1 MAVEEQ
7 GILDMVVNLA
17 ANEAADAGWP
27 LISTAHLLIALS
39 RLSEVEGIPDGAAK
53 KELRA
58 EFEHLGIEPRAFRRR
73 LRALLGNRTRATNA
87 GTMHRSAGL
96 KAVFASAQNEALEA
110 RARLTPA
117 GLLRFAFASLGEDV
131 GTTAVKHRDAEG
143 VPTEL

>member
-27 LISTAHLLIALS
+27 QISTAHLLIALS
-39 RLSEVEGIPDGAAK
+39 RLSEAEDIPDGAAK
-53 KELRA
+53 KELHA

-73 LRALLGNRTRATNA
+73 LRALLGNRTRAPNA

-117 GLLRFAFASLGEDV
+117 GLLRCAFASLGEDPSAA
-131 GTTAVKHRDAEG
+131 AVKNRDAEG
-143 VPTEL
+143 IPTEL

>member
-7 GILDMVVNLA
+7 GILDLIVSLA

-27 LISTAHLLIALS
+27 QISTAHVLIALS
-39 RLSEVEGIPDGAAK
+39 RLSEAEDMPDGAAR
-53 KELRA
+53 KELHA

-73 LRALLGNRTRATNA
+73 LRALLGNRTRAPNA
-87 GTMHRSAGL
+87 GTMHRSPGL

-117 GLLRFAFASLGEDV
+117 GLFRCAFASLGDDV
-131 GTTAVKHRDAEG
+131 GSTGVKSRDAEG
-143 VPTEL
+143 IPTEL